1 MSIFSNIST
10 ANTMAHAD
18 GGASA
23 PPAGGSNAGTW
34 LNGVTGILNGIGSVF
49 TGWGSVRN
57 PQNPNQPGAVVIPG
71 APQQGNNTA
80 LIVGIVV
87 VVLVIGGVLLWVAKR
102 KK

>member
-1 MSIFSNIST
+1 MNMFNNI
-10 ANTMAHAD
+10 AHAD

-23 PPAGGSNAGTW
+23 PSAASGWSLGGVADIFNS
-34 LNGVTGILNGIGSVF
+34 IGNVL
-49 TGWGSVRN
+49 TGWGSARGN